1 MKKLLKR
8 TSYIFAMFAYLFVE
22 VSRRVSQVTLPQF
35 WAEDGQVWYADAYNH
50 SFVHNLFLPDNGYLL
65 VFERIVAQIVV
76 VFPLR
81 YAPLLFNVTAALAG
95 IVPVVLILS
104 KRLENLFG
112 KKWQRWVVAFIY
124 IGLPNSWEV
133 SLGITN
139 SNWKFGCAAIL
150 VAIASKPTTKAW
162 KIFDTVI
169 VVISGITGPFAIF
182 ILPVLLF
189 RAVKEKNRWILWLSF
204 LSLLTALLQ
213 LHYLLESHSRLMPRG
228 VFFFFKE
235 VVGVFA
241 GQAVFGVLVGANGYA
256 HVYPHFHSFYLQL
269 IVAAF
274 GLAILTYIFVKGI
287 FELKAMILYSLAIML
302 SGIGTIRPTEY
313 LSESFVMAP
322 FSSARYEYI
331 LLFTFAVGIFWIVVN
346 EKKVLFRIAF
356 LFLLWM
362 VIFVAIP
369 YDWFY
374 PAMPNKNFSSYVA
387 KFNSARV
394 GEKVVIP
401 INPSPW
407 KVVLIKH

>member
-1 MKKLLKR
+1 MRKLIKGIP
-8 TSYIFAMFAYLFVE
+8 YILLITGCLFLE
-22 VSRRVSQVTLPQF
+22 ISRRVSQLTLPQF

-50 SFVHNLFLPDNGYLL
+50 SFIHNLFLPDNGYLL

-76 VFPLR
+76 VFPIR

-95 IVPVVLILS
+95 IVPVVLIVS
-104 KRLENLFG
+104 KRFENLFS
-112 KKWQRWVVAFIY
+112 KQWQRLVVAFIF

-139 SNWKFGCAAIL
+139 SNWKFGCAVLL
-150 VAIASKPTTKAW
+150 VAISNKPTTKAW
-162 KIFDTVI
+162 RIFDTAI

-189 RAVKEKNRWILWLSF
+189 RAVKEKNKWILWLSF
-204 LSLLTALLQ
+204 LSLFTALIQ
-213 LHYLLESHSRLMPRG
+213 LHYLLESHSKLMPRG
-228 VFFFFKE
+228 ILFFLKE
-235 VVGVFA
+235 SVGVFA
-241 GQAVFGVLVGANGYA
+241 GQAVFGALIGANGYA
-256 HVYPHFHSFYLQL
+256 HVYPNFHSFSLQL
-269 IVAAF
+269 IVAAI
-274 GLAILTYIFVKGI
+274 GLAILTFIFIKGI

-302 SGIGTIRPTEY
+302 SGIATIRPTEY

-331 LLFTFAVGIFWIVVN
+331 LLFTFAVGIFWVVVH
-346 EKKVLFRIAF
+346 EGRVLFRIVF
-356 LFLLWM
+356 LCLLWM

-374 PAMPNKNFSSYVA
+374 PTMPNKNFNSYVA
-387 KFNSARV
+387 KFNSSKV